1 MRDRPSAAATRF
13 ELLARELEQQIAAGV
28 LRPGDRLPSVRQTC
42 ASRGA
47 EPEHGVPG
55 LLPARIPRPR
65 PRGATLGLL
74 RRRTRRRC
82 AARRARNLGAPVR
95 IPAGRGQRPDL
106 RVSRLGARSRHRALR
121 FRVPEPGLVSSRPTA
136 PRAGLQHAAAR
147 TLEHGRG
154 PAAGQPAAQAR
165 DRQALPASGHD
176 RGHRRDRADPRCDGG
191 AEPVP
196 ERGGAAG

>member
-1 MRDRPSAAATRF
+1 MRNRPTAASTRY

-42 ASRGA
+42 ASRGLSPSTVFQA
-47 EPEHGVPG
+47 YYLLESRGLVRAAPRSGYFVTARADGV
-55 LLPARIPRPR
+55 LLARAADL
-65 PRGATLGLL
+65 GATV
-74 RRRTRRRC
+74 RI
-82 AARRARNLGAPVR
+82 AAR
-95 IPAGRGQRPDL
+95 RGQRPDL
-106 RVSRLGARSRHRALR
+106 RVSRRRACSRHRAVR
-121 FRVPEPGLVSSRPTA
+121 FRVPEPDPVSSRSTA
-136 PRAGLQHAAAR
+136 PRAGLEHTAAR

-165 DRQALPASGHD
+165 DRQALSASGHG
-176 RGHRRDRADPRCDGG
+176 RRHRRDRADPRCDGG